1 MKLFHAIFSHITFKF
16 VFKVIF
22 KIKLK
27 KKKKDSKQR
36 HRKIRNSSPSRDTGN
51 LQLYIENFL

>member
-22 KIKLK
+22 KIKLNK
-27 KKKKDSKQR
+27 KKKGFK
-36 HRKIRNSSPSRDTGN
+36 TAT
-51 LQLYIENFL
+51 